1 MRSGEKKMDSV
12 LINENPII
20 YPKRPRRVRTD
31 QSNTD
36 EFSVDPIDQLEIFDR
51 IRDIRDPEHPKLS
64 LEDLNILTEESVEVD
79 DDKSYVRITF
89 TPTLPHCHLPTPIG
103 LCLLAKLAQSLPA
116 RFKVDVR
123 VAPGSHDKEKTVNKQ
138 LGDKERVAAGL
149 ENPDLVALLNKMMQV

>member
-36 EFSVDPIDQLEIFDR
+36 EFSSTNR

>member
-36 EFSVDPIDQLEIFDR
+36 EFSIPLTNLLFY
-51 IRDIRDPEHPKLS
+51 IRDPEHPKLS
-64 LEDLNILTEESVEVD
+64 LEDLNVLTEESVEVD

-103 LCLLAKLAQSLPA
+103 LCLIAKLVQSLPA

-149 ENPDLVALLNKMMQV
+149 ENPDLVALLNTMMQV